1 MPTTFNGLILIG
13 GNLASLNGDYFALS
27 IRSRFVEARSVK
39 LIGCNEKLSCRYN
52 IYLFVNDFQNLIIIN
67 AYKLVS
73 FNLGKGR
80 GIALS
85 KVAVEVNQWY
95 RATIERIE
103 QNFTL
108 KVNDEAPVMGRVP
121 GSLTELNSL
130 SDIYLGT
137 LPSSLST

>member
-1 MPTTFNGLILIG
+1 MIFKI
-13 GNLASLNGDYFALS
+13 
-27 IRSRFVEARSVK
+27 
-39 LIGCNEKLSCRYN
+39 
-52 IYLFVNDFQNLIIIN
+52 LIIIN

-108 KVNDEAPVMGRVP
+108 CIKIKLAKNAQLRIPFTGD
-121 GSLTELNSL
+121 
-130 SDIYLGT
+130 
-137 LPSSLST
+137 